1 MINIKKDNPLRRVN
15 DKKQINVSK
24 SNSTITNKNK
34 RNNLEKKY
42 LIQIISTVYQES
54 ELRNNISSISIIVK
68 RKNPKK
74 EYVLNVRKTDVIQT
88 KNKIRMVYNNYPN
101 C

>member
-42 LIQIISTVYQES
+42 LIQINLYLLFE
-54 ELRNNISSISIIVK
+54 EIIH
-68 RKNPKK
+68 
-74 EYVLNVRKTDVIQT
+74 
-88 KNKIRMVYNNYPN
+88 
-101 C
+101 